1 MAGLTNK
8 KRNKRDDYVHLLHSG
23 ELTQIK
29 NLKLHNVEK
38 EIEVVRDHIE
48 LILQQKQSGHGSGN
62 RSTPAAQGELK
73 DSKNEI
79 IIEYFYDSDQDRLT
93 PYKNQDSPSA
103 LDLKM
108 AASLG
113 RLKVEM

>member
-79 IIEYFYDSDQDRLT
+79 IIEYFYDQDRLT